1 MGKSRKK
8 KACGQW
14 ETATALSWGTRTH
27 QEKPH
32 KEMGGGDFHPDF
44 DDRPE
49 ALAAMLVAAVKVD
62 TKPLFAPLYDSV
74 YAAVRRSADRR
85 AYADALRAAV
95 AHALAN
101 SAEGNGCGGDDDD
114 AASQSRSVR
123 MLADILSP
131 ARCALG
137 LGPEAFA
144 TLLTMSPSP

>member
-1 MGKSRKK
+1 
-8 KACGQW
+8 
-14 ETATALSWGTRTH
+14 
-27 QEKPH
+27 
-32 KEMGGGDFHPDF
+32 MGGGDFHPDF

-74 YAAVRRSADRR
+74 YAAVRRAADRR

-101 SAEGNGCGGDDDD
+101 NIDENDRDDGD
-114 AASQSRSVR
+114 AATQSRSVR
-123 MLADILSP
+123 MLAEILSP

-144 TLLTMSPSP
+144 TLLTMDPSP